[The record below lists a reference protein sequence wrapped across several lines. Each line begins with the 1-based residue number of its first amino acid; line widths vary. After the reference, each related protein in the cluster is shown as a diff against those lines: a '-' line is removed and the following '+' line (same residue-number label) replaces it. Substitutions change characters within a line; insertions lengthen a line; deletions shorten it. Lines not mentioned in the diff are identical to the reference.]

1 MDDSL
6 KTLDLSAEGTVSVPP
21 VVPTPPTAPLGAS
34 TPPPAP
40 QPTIVT
46 QSSGPTDKKPM
57 GKKTKIVAGVLSVL
71 VLLSGL
77 GVGIFLSK
85 QKQLSAIKAGGPNIC
100 TWETCGDDPNKWAA
114 GAAAA
119 EGKAQENPAVAAQV
133 QEIVNT
139 AINTNDNGSVG
150 NQVDHIEA
158 VLNTN
163 LDQQEK
169 QALGSILT
177 TTQQQA
183 LSGALAPVTV
193 TSGPTLSD
201 GVGGVKADAQYRTG
215 ACGQCGGLNQGGCDN
230 MPTSYEGKSGPA
242 CGFGC
247 LGGLYF
253 CTSSGSCQ
261 ASCPDGKIS
270 AGPLDSN
277 QNIKNCLLTGKDCGT
292 GNAIG
297 FTQASLV
304 AASGG
309 TSTSQT
315 SQQALAD
322 AIKKYDSKTC
332 GISCNAWDGKPFCLS
347 DAPGGVAGNPGGC
360 NAALVAMSG
369 QNNSWGGI
377 AQSSK
382 VNCLTSTCPYISP
395 SVVNGKVTWDQ
406 TQLCLIFPT
415 VCNGDKSKFGSLIWD
430 FNTKSFDQASL
441 NTLLALIRKTD
452 PTVQLNLWSCPA
464 GTSTWGQG
472 CNSGNPTSGAS
483 SMSTS
488 YCGIQQIDIDGG
500 GGHISVNF
508 ANANCGGTPTTPTTT
523 TTGGNL
529 PPYTPPGGGS
539 NPTPTPT
546 TTTQSYACYQLSI
559 MKNGNNI
566 SAASVQVGDSLVMRG
581 FATATN
587 TTVSKMRFIV
597 SINGVAQA
605 PVDVNASLISGMY
618 QADMPYTITQA
629 ASYSV
634 TTAPISP

>member
-21 VVPTPPTAPLGAS
+21 VVET
-34 TPPPAP
+34 PPAP

-77 GVGIFLSK
+77 GVGIFLSR

-169 QALGSILT
+169 QALGNILT

-183 LSGALAPVTV
+183 LSGALAPVTIA
-193 TSGPTLSD
+193 SGPTLSV
-201 GVGGVKADAQYRTG
+201 GAGGVQVVRTG
-215 ACGQCGGLNQGGCDN
+215 GCADCGGLNQGGCDN
-230 MPTSYEGKSGPA
+230 NPTSKGGVAGPA

-247 LGGLYF
+247 VGGLSF

-261 ASCPDGKIS
+261 ASCPDGKVS
-270 AGPLDSN
+270 AGPASSN
-277 QNIKNCLLTGKDCGT
+277 PAAFACLTTGVGCGT
-292 GNAIG
+292 GGATG
-297 FTQASLV
+297 LTKLPTT
-304 AASGG
+304 SGG
-309 TSTSQT
+309 TVTGKFPGTDAVTNLFTANRCTTSGGSNGYLCADWSGKSYCSGDAEKMLGLTVGSTRCNVLLEK
-315 SQQALAD
+315 LA
-322 AIKKYDSKTC
+322 
-332 GISCNAWDGKPFCLS
+332 GK
-347 DAPGGVAGNPGGC
+347 DYT
-360 NAALVAMSG
+360 
-369 QNNSWGGI
+369 WGGRPKTSNTYT
-377 AQSSK
+377 SSPQ
-382 VNCLTSTCPYISP
+382 VI
-395 SVVNGKVTWDQ
+395 NGKVVWD
-406 TQLCLIFPT
+406 TTMLTAIY
-415 VCNGDKSKFGSLIWD
+415 GSLGFTKPLIWD
-430 FNTKSFDQASL
+430 FNNGVFDAQSLRDFLNVLYEGAS
-441 NTLLALIRKTD
+441 NKNAAWVI
-452 PTVQLNLWSCPA
+452 NLWSCPTN
-464 GTSTWGQG
+464 TSLSGG
-472 CNSGNPTSGAS
+472 CNTGTPRTFSNQDVATGTVGFNS
-483 SMSTS
+483 SQ
-488 YCGIQQIDIDGG
+488 CGVQQIDIDTPT
-500 GGHISVNF
+500 GHISFNYF
-508 ANANCGGTPTTPTTT
+508 NENCGTTT
-523 TTGGNL
+523 TTTTTNTPTGGTNPSPSN
-529 PPYTPPGGGS
+529 PPSGS

-605 PVDVNASLISGMY
+605 PVDVNTSLISGMY
-618 QADMPYTITQA
+618 QADMPYTITQV

-634 TTAPISP
+634 TTTPISP

>member
-1 MDDSL
+1 MKIMDDSL

-21 VVPTPPTAPLGAS
+21 VTPPVIPTPDPVVVAS
-34 TPPPAP
+34 TN
-40 QPTIVT
+40 
-46 QSSGPTDKKPM
+46 GPTDKKPM
-57 GKKTKIVAGVLSVL
+57 GKKTKIVAGVLSAI
-71 VLLSGL
+71 LLFAGL
-77 GVGIFLSK
+77 GVGLFLAK
-85 QKQLSAIKAGGPNIC
+85 QKQNIAPKATSAAGDCREHEGSIICETGDGGFVYVGPAPQGGINVNKTQNSDGTVNSEITNNSTGQTVTITAQQVQQADTSTPGVNNGNSGTITTTPIFSTSNNAGG
-100 TWETCGDDPNKWAA
+100 
-114 GAAAA
+114 
-119 EGKAQENPAVAAQV
+119 
-133 QEIVNT
+133 
-139 AINTNDNGSVG
+139 TNV
-150 NQVDHIEA
+150 
-158 VLNTN
+158 
-163 LDQQEK
+163 
-169 QALGSILT
+169 
-177 TTQQQA
+177 
-183 LSGALAPVTV
+183 PVTN
-193 TSGPTLSD
+193 
-201 GVGGVKADAQYRTG
+201 GVGGVKTDRTG
-215 ACGQCGGLNQGGCDN
+215 QCKNCGGVGQGGCDN
-230 MPTSYEGKSGPA
+230 MTTGDEQR

-277 QNIKNCLLTGKDCGT
+277 QNIKDCLLTGKGCGT

-315 SQQALAD
+315 SEQALAD

-347 DAPGGVAGNPGGC
+347 DASGGVAGNPGGC

-382 VNCLTSTCPYISP
+382 VNCLTTSCPYISP
-395 SVVNGKVTWDQ
+395 GVINGKVTWDQ
-406 TQLCLIFPT
+406 AQLCLIFPT
-415 VCNGDKSKFGSLIWD
+415 VCGGDKSKFGSLIWD

-508 ANANCGGTPTTPTTT
+508 ANANCGGTPTAPTTT
-523 TTGGNL
+523 TTSGNL

-605 PVDVNASLISGMY
+605 PVDVNATLISGMY
-618 QADMPYTITQA
+618 QADMPYTITQV

-634 TTAPISP
+634 TTTPISP